1 MLSVFPVES
10 EEIVGNREVDLLARE
25 KGIVDVIVASTEQ
38 QFTPGTNV
46 DVRFAFMKTQ
56 KN

>member
-46 DVRFAFMKTQ
+46 GVRFAFMNTQ

>member
-1 MLSVFPVES
+1 MLSVFPVEG
-10 EEIVGNREVDLLARE
+10 EEIVGNREVDLLAHE

-46 DVRFAFMKTQ
+46 DVRLAFMKTQ